1 MSLPTPA
8 WLTLSA
14 DERLLWSQDRK
25 LREPLKPVRSTFLA
39 LVLTASAYSLA
50 DSFALTALLTGVASL
65 GGLLLAVLL
74 SVPRSQKLQQAVTS
88 QRVSDAPGHD
98 IWYSEFTSVSQQGD
112 CFAISTHSDKAGLL
126 GPLENPEHV
135 LDLIERHCV

>member
-25 LREPLKPVRSTFLA
+25 LREPWKPVRSAFLA

-50 DSFALTALLTGVASL
+50 DSFSLSPLLNGLATL
-65 GGLLLAVLL
+65 GGLVLAVLL
-74 SVPRSQKLQQAVTS
+74 SLPRSQKLQQAVTS
-88 QRVSDAPGHD
+88 QRVTDAPGHD
-98 IWYSEFTSVSQQGD
+98 LWYSEFTAVSQQGD
-112 CFAISTHSDKAGLL
+112 CFAISTHSDKTGLL
-126 GPLENPEHV
+126 GPLEDPEHV

>member
-1 MSLPTPA
+1 MNLPTPA

-25 LREPLKPVRSTFLA
+25 LREPLKPVRSAFLL

-50 DSFALTALLTGVASL
+50 DSFALPPLPTGLAAL

-74 SVPRSQKLQQAVTS
+74 SIPRAQKLQQAVTS
-88 QRVSDAPGHD
+88 QRVTDAPGHD
-98 IWYSEFTSVSQQGD
+98 IWYSEFATVSQQGD
-112 CFAISTHSDKAGLL
+112 CFAIGTHSDKAGLL
-126 GPLENPEHV
+126 GPLEDPDHV